1 MSRKYVL
8 KMTSTHYK
16 NHHGRSA
23 RQRIQYL
30 SAVSHDENTEQ
41 FL

>member
-1 MSRKYVL
+1 MHK
-8 KMTSTHYK
+8 KK

-23 RQRIQYL
+23 RQGIQYL
-30 SAVSHDENTEQ
+30 PAVSHDENTEQ